1 MFSNRKKKSMK
12 RAMSQI
18 LMMRKPSFIILKIY
32 LLDGTERYLLCLTSG
47 LCMMLNS
54 RLLYE
59 RTDGG
64 VFNVFIF

>member
-54 RLLYE
+54 RLLYK